1 VAGKTDSRTVDSGL
15 QTRGQVM
22 PQPRVHVLDAALVA
36 LLAALA
42 FDALSTALVWGIVRH
57 LPF

>member
-1 VAGKTDSRTVDSGL
+1 MAGLTEPRKLDPGL
-15 QTRGQVM
+15 QARARVM
-22 PQPRVHVLDAALVA
+22 PQARVHVLDAALVA

-57 LPF
+57 LPL

>member
-1 VAGKTDSRTVDSGL
+1 MQGR
-15 QTRGQVM
+15 RRVM
-22 PQPRVHVLDAALVA
+22 PQARVHALDAALVA

-57 LPF
+57 LPL

>member
-1 VAGKTDSRTVDSGL
+1 MAGTTEPRTVDSGL
-15 QTRGQVM
+15 QTRVEVTS
-22 PQPRVHVLDAALVA
+22 QPRVHALDAALVA

-57 LPF
+57 LPL

>member
-1 VAGKTDSRTVDSGL
+1 VAGTTEPRTVDSGL
-15 QTRGQVM
+15 QTRVEVM
-22 PQPRVHVLDAALVA
+22 SQPRVHALDAALVA

-57 LPF
+57 LPL

>member
-1 VAGKTDSRTVDSGL
+1 MAGSTEPRKLDPDLQAPSR
-15 QTRGQVM
+15 VM
-22 PQPRVHVLDAALVA
+22 PQVRVHALDAALVA

-57 LPF
+57 LPL

>member
-1 VAGKTDSRTVDSGL
+1 
-15 QTRGQVM
+15 M
-22 PQPRVHVLDAALVA
+22 PQARVHVLDAALVA

-57 LPF
+57 LPL